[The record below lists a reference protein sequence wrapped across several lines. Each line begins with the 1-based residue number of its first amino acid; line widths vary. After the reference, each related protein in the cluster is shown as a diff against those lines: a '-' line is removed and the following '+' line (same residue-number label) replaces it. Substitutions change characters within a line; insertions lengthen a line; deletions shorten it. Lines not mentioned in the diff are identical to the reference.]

1 MSIRSI
7 VQGGLERLIGARI
20 MRTMPHGVDLFA
32 DLRAQLPA
40 TPITTIFDVGANIGQ
55 SARHY
60 CEAFPAASL
69 YCFEPLQAT
78 FEQLTASLR
87 NDRNAQ
93 CFRLAFGGAAGTGEI
108 AVGQHSDQASLTTR
122 PADTTHIE
130 SVPIETLDGFCAS
143 HAIERIGLLKIE
155 TEGGDLAV
163 LEGAQGLLAG
173 QKIDVIEVE
182 AGMSPRNARHVPFEA
197 FTAHLGARNY
207 FLFGI
212 YEQVLEWPTREPN
225 LRRVNPVFI
234 SERVVK
240 ANAGMP

>member
-1 MSIRSI
+1 MGMRSI
-7 VQGGLERLIGARI
+7 VQGGIERLIGARI
-20 MRTMPHGVDLFA
+20 MRAMPHGVDLFA
-32 DLRAQLPA
+32 DLRTQLPT

-60 CEAFPAASL
+60 REAFPTSNL
-69 YCFEPLQAT
+69 YCFEPVQAT
-78 FEQLTASLR
+78 FDRLAESLR
-87 NDRNAQ
+87 DDKSTQ
-93 CFRLAFGGAAGTGEI
+93 CFRLAFGSLAGTGEI
-108 AVGQHSDQASLTTR
+108 AVGQHSDQASLTAR
-122 PADTTHIE
+122 PADTTRVE
-130 SVPIETLDGFCAS
+130 SVPIETLDGFCAR
-143 HAIERIGLLKIE
+143 HALDRVGLLKID

-163 LEGAQGLLAG
+163 LEGARDLLSH

-182 AGMSPRNARHVPFEA
+182 AGMSPHNARHVPFEA

-212 YEQVLEWPTREPN
+212 YEQVLEWTTREPN

-240 ANAGMP
+240 ANAGI

>member
-1 MSIRSI
+1 MGLRSI
-7 VQGGLERLIGARI
+7 VQGGIERLIGARI
-20 MRTMPHGVDLFA
+20 VRTMPHGVDLFA
-32 DLRAQLPA
+32 DLRTQLPA
-40 TPITTIFDVGANIGQ
+40 TQIATVFDVGANIGQ

-60 CEAFPAASL
+60 REAFPAAQL
-69 YCFEPLQAT
+69 YCFEPVQAT
-78 FEQLTASLR
+78 FDRLAGSLR
-87 NDRNAQ
+87 DDKATH
-93 CFRLAFGGAAGTGEI
+93 CFRLAFGRTAGTGEI

-122 PADTTHIE
+122 PADTTHVE
-130 SVPIETLDGFCAS
+130 SVPVETLDGFCSSRALD
-143 HAIERIGLLKIE
+143 RVGLLKID
-155 TEGGDLAV
+155 TEGGDLTV
-163 LEGAQGLLAG
+163 LEGAEALLAG

-212 YEQVLEWPTREPN
+212 YEQVLEWTTREPN

-240 ANAGMP
+240 ANGHR

>member
-1 MSIRSI
+1 MGMRSI
-7 VQGGLERLIGARI
+7 VQGGIERLIGARI
-20 MRTMPHGVDLFA
+20 MRTMPHGVDLFS

-40 TPITTIFDVGANIGQ
+40 TPITTIFDVGANVGQ

-60 CEAFPAASL
+60 RKAFPAANL

-78 FEQLTASLR
+78 FDQLAASLR
-87 NDRNAQ
+87 SDSNAQ
-93 CFRLAFGGAAGTGEI
+93 CFRLAFGGSAGIGEI
-108 AVGQHSDQASLTTR
+108 AVGQHSDQASLTIR
-122 PADTTHIE
+122 PADTTHVE
-130 SVPIETLDGFCAS
+130 RVPIETLDGFCANQS
-143 HAIERIGLLKIE
+143 IDRIGLLKID

-163 LEGAQGLLAG
+163 LEGASGLLAD

-182 AGMSPRNARHVPFEA
+182 AGMSPRNARHVPFKA
-197 FTAHLGARNY
+197 FSDHLGARNY

-240 ANAGMP
+240 ANVGVQ